1 MAPSR
6 RLVIYVISAFALGG
20 VAAKGGCGDGSE
32 EVSAEE
38 LVQQGDE
45 ICREVQE
52 RFSAIQAEPPAN
64 AAEGGQQAGELLGAA
79 DDAQA
84 ELGEIE
90 PPDELRDRYD
100 AYLDAREGVSDALE
114 RGEQAAEDQ
123 DGEAY
128 GQAQEEAAGG
138 APERQRL
145 ALELGFSVCS
155 RSAEAP

>member
-1 MAPSR
+1 MARQLRIVVLIP
-6 RLVIYVISAFALGG
+6 IAFAAGG
-20 VAAKGGCGDGSE
+20 RDATPGCGDGSE

-52 RFSAIQAEPPAN
+52 RFSEIQAQPPAN
-64 AAEGGQQAGELLGAA
+64 ASEGGQQAGELLGVA

-84 ELGEIE
+84 ELREIE
-90 PPDELRDRYD
+90 PPEELRDRYE
-100 AYLDAREGVSDALE
+100 AYLDTREGVSDALE

-128 GQAQEEAAGG
+128 GQAQEEAVGG

-145 ALELGFSVCS
+145 ARELGFTVCS
-155 RSAEAP
+155 QSTAAP